1 MTINKEE
8 EIFNLRSLI
17 LYIKSNLVTVI
28 IFIFGSVFLSSLY
41 FFTTPQEYKA
51 TINIIQKADLENNLI
66 SSNIADSRSSMR
78 YDYTTEKLFKLF
90 ETNIQD
96 ERKIENLYQAF
107 QLQNDNIYDG
117 LPDQIF
123 SNFSFRLRPEYLI
136 VSIQT
141 GNKEFTNDFLKFVI
155 PELNEVVIGEL
166 VNQLN
171 NDFNYQNVIKEKFYE
186 IEKNKRITQLKVDE
200 ERIVEIKDDAS
211 IRKTIILDM
220 LDESIIIAETLGWQV
235 AQIDILSSLSHKDE
249 NRISI
254 DEGTETLSQF
264 LSSTFNSYPAYL
276 FGYDILKS
284 VRKSV
289 IEETTKSSDNVIFN
303 EIKNLSALER
313 ESNNVY
319 MPQLEREY
327 FEGVLNINFIQD
339 QMKSQNFRIVNYN
352 LSSIVVENSKSIY
365 LLYFLIAVFFGFI
378 LSLLFLFIRDLSI
391 TNSPQ

>member
-171 NDFNYQNVIKEKFYE
+171 NDFNYQNVIKEKFY
-186 IEKNKRITQLKVDE
+186 
-200 ERIVEIKDDAS
+200 
-211 IRKTIILDM
+211 
-220 LDESIIIAETLGWQV
+220 
-235 AQIDILSSLSHKDE
+235 
-249 NRISI
+249 
-254 DEGTETLSQF
+254 
-264 LSSTFNSYPAYL
+264 
-276 FGYDILKS
+276 
-284 VRKSV
+284 
-289 IEETTKSSDNVIFN
+289 
-303 EIKNLSALER
+303 
-313 ESNNVY
+313 
-319 MPQLEREY
+319 
-327 FEGVLNINFIQD
+327 
-339 QMKSQNFRIVNYN
+339 
-352 LSSIVVENSKSIY
+352 
-365 LLYFLIAVFFGFI
+365 
-378 LSLLFLFIRDLSI
+378 
-391 TNSPQ
+391 